1 MLDKVLVLG
10 GANVHCKLVNAANA
24 MGCYTV
30 VTDYL
35 TDSPAKKIASESLM
49 YSITDVEGIVQ
60 ECKAKN
66 VTGILSTHLD
76 PGQRPYQAI
85 CDRLGLPCYGTKE
98 QFYQMTDKQA
108 FKRLCERY
116 GVGTIKDYSIE
127 DVENDRAEYPLF
139 VKPVDSRGSRGQAVC
154 MNREDTVKAI
164 QIAQKE
170 SSNGQCIIEKYM
182 AGAPE
187 VQITYFFVNG
197 EAYLIRTAD
206 SYRGAE
212 EEGLEKVVVC
222 SVSPSRYDEEYVR
235 TTHPKVVAML
245 KGLGLKNGPAFMQ
258 GFYDNGTFRFFD
270 PGLRFPGVEYEKIYQ
285 AEYQIDFMKLMVEY
299 SLGGSFSIDRLP
311 SDLHRLKGKRA
322 AILFPTV
329 SPGKIADVS
338 GVEEIKAMPEVVS
351 YSQRHTIDGVIDWT
365 FDVNQRMAE
374 VVVLADNTN
383 KLQDAIQKIQEKYRV
398 FDEHGKDIIYAPF
411 DVSRIEG

>member
-1 MLDKVLVLG
+1 MNKLLVLG
-10 GANVHCKLVNAANA
+10 GANVHCKLVIAASEQH
-24 MGCYTV
+24 CHTV

-35 TDSPAKKIASESLM
+35 FDSPAKKIADESLM
-49 YSITDVEGIVQ
+49 LSITDVDGIVDY
-60 ECKAKN
+60 CKKN
-66 VTGILSTHLD
+66 DVKAVLSTHLD

-85 CDRLGLPCYGTKE
+85 CERLGLPCYGTKE

-108 FKRLCERY
+108 FKKLCERY
-116 GVGTIKDYSIE
+116 GVGTIRDYSIE
-127 DVENDRAEYPLF
+127 DVEANQVEYPLF

-154 MNREDTVKAI
+154 QNREDTIKAI
-164 QIAQKE
+164 RIAQQE

-182 AGAPE
+182 AEAPE

-197 EAYLIRTAD
+197 EAYLIRSAD
-206 SYRGAE
+206 SYRGTE

-222 SVSPSRYDEEYVR
+222 SVSPSQYDEEYVI

-299 SLGGSFSIDRLP
+299 SLRSSFSIDRLP
-311 SDLHRLKGKRA
+311 SDLHRLNGKRA

-329 SPGKIADVS
+329 STGKIADVS
-338 GVEEIKAMPEVVS
+338 GVEEIEAMPEVIS

-374 VVVLADNTN
+374 VVVLADNTK
-383 KLQDAIQKIQEKYRV
+383 KLQEAVQKIQEKYQV
-398 FDEHGKDIIYAPF
+398 FDEHGKNMIYAPF